1 MKLKDIYRHLPKFI
15 STLSKMGVL
24 LNSLQYKHI
33 LYTDFERY
41 GAAKAADCNNVKLR
55 EVYRAKQIFNDEI
68 ILSHKEIKEI
78 INELRSTADY
88 LEEKYIKNCQ

>member
-41 GAAKAADCNNVKLR
+41 GAKNAALINKVKDR
-55 EVYRAKQIFNDEI
+55 EVYRAGADA
-68 ILSHKEIKEI
+68 
-78 INELRSTADY
+78 RSRRLPVAS
-88 LEEKYIKNCQ
+88 

>member
-24 LNSLQYKHI
+24 LNSLQYKHVI
-33 LYTDFERY
+33 HTDFERY
-41 GAAKAADCNNVKLR
+41 GAKKTAECNNVKER
-55 EVYRAKQIFNDEI
+55 YVYRANKLFNDEI
-68 ILSHKEIKEI
+68 ILSHKEIKES

-88 LEEKYIKNCQ
+88 LEEKHIKQQN